1 MVTWLTSRPG
11 RAISDA
17 GILGPGLGKDVLL
30 ITDGRFSGV
39 ICRSRRRLLRTLR
52 LRAVTCRMAG
62 AVPGRTRS

>member
-17 GILGPGLGKDVLL
+17 GILGPGLGKAVL

-52 LRAVTCRMAG
+52 LRARENQELG
-62 AVPGRTRS
+62 